1 MPELPR
7 RRTASAEGGVSL
19 SDHSHRDSDSDG
31 SFQWLFP
38 RHIDLYHELWQLE
51 DDGFYLDDDPLKISA
66 SARDAYGAYA
76 LGALY
81 HRTSDAAVA
90 GASADANNPDAATR
104 AAPRAREFHART
116 TPIGPAPPGP
126 APPSRQVSLLDLHP
140 ADRLPMESVDRA
152 NARVPPVTV
161 RWFWSIVG
169 NPEFNLLREMRSTGM
184 AAWITARRG
193 NTERTLVLSFARSA
207 RNHQPRA
214 FEALCLSV
222 SRWVLVD
229 SAPAQIF
236 RSSLLHLS

>member
-76 LGALY
+76 LGAFY

-90 GASADANNPDAATR
+90 GASADANNPDAAIR

-140 ADRLPMESVDRA
+140 ADRVPLESVDHA

-161 RWFWSIVG
+161 RRFWSTVG
-169 NPEFNLLREMRSTGM
+169 DPEFNLREMGQFQLHPPTHPSKARPFSKDTWDDMRLDCWSPTEFGTEQGVTD
-184 AAWITARRG
+184 AACVNKGLDHARHAK
-193 NTERTLVLSFARSA
+193 VLDTWR
-207 RNHQPRA
+207 
-214 FEALCLSV
+214 
-222 SRWVLVD
+222 
-229 SAPAQIF
+229 
-236 RSSLLHLS
+236 